1 MREGRNY
8 QFDFLRPDHSLFSYF
23 NRIVEQYS
31 RILYP
36 PPEDIEKIETFKT
49 PEGRAKFLKDA
60 RARGEWQRYETEREA
75 RRAKERDEEAIAFA
89 EIDWHDFAI
98 VQTIEFTQADAQSE
112 LPAPMTIL
120 EMEELTEKQKRMAAM
135 ITEDT
140 APEVE
145 AHKASQAA
153 ADAAAAAEHA
163 FNAATAKRTRADM
176 DDISDDEEQ
185 KEALAKQEAEQ
196 LSKAKE
202 LQARF
207 VESGAPMKIRTDYV
221 PKSES
226 NPPPCPEL
234 KYEMKLIVT

>member
-31 RILYP
+31 RVLYP
-36 PPEDIEKIETFKT
+36 PPEDIEKIETFRI

-75 RRAKERDEEAIAFA
+75 KRAKERDEEAIAFA

-120 EMEELTEKQKRMAAM
+120 EMDELTEKQKRVAAM

-153 ADAAAAAEHA
+153 ADAAAAAAEHTLQ
-163 FNAATAKRTRADM
+163 NPYGLCSQEWVSQPPSR
-176 DDISDDEEQ
+176 S
-185 KEALAKQEAEQ
+185 KQ
-196 LSKAKE
+196 L
-202 LQARF
+202 
-207 VESGAPMKIRTDYV
+207 
-221 PKSES
+221 
-226 NPPPCPEL
+226 
-234 KYEMKLIVT
+234 